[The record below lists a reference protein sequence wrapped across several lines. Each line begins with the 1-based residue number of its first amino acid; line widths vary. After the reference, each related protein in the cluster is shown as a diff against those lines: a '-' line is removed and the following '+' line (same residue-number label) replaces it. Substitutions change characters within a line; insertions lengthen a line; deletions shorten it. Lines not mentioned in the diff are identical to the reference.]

1 MLKKIKEL
9 FIPQQLLKG
18 NCGIERE
25 MLRVDKNGYL
35 SFTDHPEI
43 FGDKVLNPYI
53 TTDFSESQV
62 EVITPALDKI
72 EETYSFLK
80 ALYDIVALEI
90 GDEILWPQSMPCFI
104 PEDDEIPVAKY
115 SEEGREAEEYRNK
128 LLKKYGGKKQLI
140 SGIHYNYSF
149 NEEIIRKLYE
159 SSDKELTYKEYK
171 NSIYL
176 KVARNYLRYRWII
189 VYLLGAAPV
198 IHESFLNGCSCKL
211 KQISEDGYTLDGAV
225 SHRNGECGYRNKEEL
240 YPNYDTVEDYVES
253 INKYV
258 NDGVIDSHKELY
270 SQVRLKAKEPNNF
283 LNSLLE
289 DGISYLEY
297 RSIDINPFE
306 KGGISLNDLYFLQLL
321 NIYMLIKEESS
332 YDKWQQEAV
341 RNQHLVAKYGIENV
355 ELIKD
360 GEIIDRRSWGLEIL
374 NEMKAM
380 NSELNLGKEDIINE
394 AIAKMTDSSL
404 TYAYNYK
411 KLIEEKGYI
420 KANVDLA
427 EGYKESA
434 YNNRFKL
441 EGFEDLEL
449 STQILMKEAIKRG
462 IKTDIVDRSEN
473 FISLT
478 KGEKVEYVKQ
488 ATKTSKDNYVTVL
501 IMENKTVTKK
511 VLAKE
516 GIKVPVGE
524 EFDSLAEAKISINN
538 YIEKPI
544 VIKPKST
551 NFGTGINIFPEGTNA
566 EDIERAFEIAFK
578 FDKTVLIEE
587 FIKGKEYRFLVIDD
601 QVVGILHRV
610 PANVLG
616 DGVKTIRELVEL
628 KNQNPLR
635 GKGYVTPLEKI
646 NLGENEAIFL
656 KQQNKN
662 FDYVPLAGETVYL
675 RENSNISTGGDSI
688 DYTDDIPQKFK
699 DIAVK
704 ASKAAGAKICGVDM
718 MLEDYSDENT
728 NYAIIEINFNPA
740 IHIHSYPFIGTER
753 KIAVEVLKLLEL
765 V

>member
-270 SQVRLKAKEPNNF
+270 SQVRLKAKEPKNF

-420 KANVDLA
+420 NANVDLA

>member
-270 SQVRLKAKEPNNF
+270 SQVRLKAKEPKNF

-404 TYAYNYK
+404 TYVYNYK
-411 KLIEEKGYI
+411 KLMEEKGYI

>member
-35 SFTDHPEI
+35 SFTDHPGI

-62 EVITPALDKI
+62 EIITPALDKI
-72 EETYSFLK
+72 EETYSFSK

-211 KQISEDGYTLDGAV
+211 KQISEDGYTVDGAV

-253 INKYV
+253 INTYV
-258 NDGVIDSHKELY
+258 NDGVIDSYKELY
-270 SQVRLKAKEPNNF
+270 SQVRLKAKNPKNF

-355 ELIKD
+355 DLIKD

-394 AIAKMTDSSL
+394 AIAKMADSSL
-404 TYAYNYK
+404 TYAYKYR
-411 KLIEEKGYI
+411 KLIEEKGSI

-427 EGYKESA
+427 EGYKENA

-449 STQILMKEAIKRG
+449 STQILIEEAIKR
-462 IKTDIVDRSEN
+462 
-473 FISLT
+473 
-478 KGEKVEYVKQ
+478 
-488 ATKTSKDNYVTVL
+488 
-501 IMENKTVTKK
+501 
-511 VLAKE
+511 
-516 GIKVPVGE
+516 
-524 EFDSLAEAKISINN
+524 
-538 YIEKPI
+538 
-544 VIKPKST
+544 
-551 NFGTGINIFPEGTNA
+551 
-566 EDIERAFEIAFK
+566 
-578 FDKTVLIEE
+578 
-587 FIKGKEYRFLVIDD
+587 
-601 QVVGILHRV
+601 
-610 PANVLG
+610 
-616 DGVKTIRELVEL
+616 
-628 KNQNPLR
+628 
-635 GKGYVTPLEKI
+635 
-646 NLGENEAIFL
+646 
-656 KQQNKN
+656 
-662 FDYVPLAGETVYL
+662 
-675 RENSNISTGGDSI
+675 
-688 DYTDDIPQKFK
+688 
-699 DIAVK
+699 
-704 ASKAAGAKICGVDM
+704 
-718 MLEDYSDENT
+718 
-728 NYAIIEINFNPA
+728 
-740 IHIHSYPFIGTER
+740 
-753 KIAVEVLKLLEL
+753 
-765 V
+765 

>member
-1 MLKKIKEL
+1 MLEKIKEL

-18 NCGIERE
+18 NYGIERE
-25 MLRVDKNGYL
+25 MLRVDKEGYL

-62 EVITPALDKI
+62 EVITPVLDNI
-72 EETYSFLK
+72 EETYSFSK

-90 GDEILWPQSMPCFI
+90 GDELLWPQSMPCSI
-104 PEDDEIPVAKY
+104 PKDDEIPVAKY
-115 SEEGREAEEYRNK
+115 SEEGREEQEYRNK
-128 LLKKYGGKKQLI
+128 LLNKYGGKKQLI

-159 SSDKELTYKEYK
+159 RSDKELTYKEYK

-176 KVARNYLRYRWII
+176 KVTRNYLRYRWII
-189 VYLLGAAPV
+189 VYLLGVAPV
-198 IHESFLNGCSCKL
+198 IHESFLNGCSCNF
-211 KQISEDGYTLDGAV
+211 KQISQDGYTLDDV
-225 SHRNGECGYRNKEEL
+225 ISHRNGECGYRNKEEL
-240 YPNYDTVEDYVES
+240 YPNYETVEDYVES

-270 SQVRLKAKEPNNF
+270 SQVRLKAKNPKDF
-283 LNSLLE
+283 LNSLLD

-321 NIYMLIKEESS
+321 NIYLLIKEESS
-332 YDKWQQEAV
+332 YGKWQQEAV
-341 RNQHLVAKYGIENV
+341 KNQHLIAKYGLENIG
-355 ELIKD
+355 LIKD

-380 NSELNLGKEDIINE
+380 NSELNLGKEHIINE

-404 TYAYNYK
+404 TYAYKYK

-420 KANVDLA
+420 KVNVDLA

-551 NFGTGINIFPEGTNA
+551 NFGTGINIFPEGANA

-656 KQQNKN
+656 KQQNKD

-740 IHIHSYPFIGTER
+740 IHIHSYPFIGKER

>member
-35 SFTDHPEI
+35 SFTDHPGI

-62 EVITPALDKI
+62 EIITPALDKI
-72 EETYSFLK
+72 EETYSFSK

-176 KVARNYLRYRWII
+176 KVTRNYLRYRWII

-270 SQVRLKAKEPNNF
+270 SQVRLKAKEPKNF

-501 IMENKTVTKK
+501 IMENKTV
-511 VLAKE
+511 
-516 GIKVPVGE
+516 
-524 EFDSLAEAKISINN
+524 
-538 YIEKPI
+538 
-544 VIKPKST
+544 
-551 NFGTGINIFPEGTNA
+551 INIFPEGTNA

>member
-1 MLKKIKEL
+1 MLEKIKEL

-18 NCGIERE
+18 NYGIERE
-25 MLRVDKNGYL
+25 MLRVDKEGYL

-62 EVITPALDKI
+62 EVITPVLDNI
-72 EETYSFLK
+72 EETYSFSK

-90 GDEILWPQSMPCFI
+90 GDELLWPQSMPCSI
-104 PEDDEIPVAKY
+104 PKDDEIPVAKY
-115 SEEGREAEEYRNK
+115 SEEGREEQEYRNK

-159 SSDKELTYKEYK
+159 RSDKELTYKEYK

-176 KVARNYLRYRWII
+176 KVTRNYLRYRWII
-189 VYLLGAAPV
+189 VYLLGVAPV
-198 IHESFLNGCSCKL
+198 IHESFLNGCSCNF
-211 KQISEDGYTLDGAV
+211 KQISQDGYTLDDV
-225 SHRNGECGYRNKEEL
+225 ISHRNGECGYRNKEEL
-240 YPNYDTVEDYVES
+240 YPNYETVEDYVES

-270 SQVRLKAKEPNNF
+270 SQVRLKAKNPKDF
-283 LNSLLE
+283 LNSLLD

-321 NIYMLIKEESS
+321 NIYLLIKEESS
-332 YDKWQQEAV
+332 YGKWQQEAV
-341 RNQHLVAKYGIENV
+341 KNQHLIAKYGLENIG
-355 ELIKD
+355 LIKD

-380 NSELNLGKEDIINE
+380 NSELNLGKEHIINE

-404 TYAYNYK
+404 TYAYKYK

-420 KANVDLA
+420 KVNVDLA

-524 EFDSLAEAKISINN
+524 EFDSLAEAKICINN
-538 YIEKPI
+538 YIGKPI

-551 NFGTGINIFPEGTNA
+551 NFGTGINIFPEGANA

-587 FIKGKEYRFLVIDD
+587 FIKGKEYRFLVIYDK
-601 QVVGILHRV
+601 VVGILHRV

-656 KQQNKN
+656 KQQNKD

>member
-35 SFTDHPEI
+35 SFTDHPGI

-62 EVITPALDKI
+62 EIITPALDKI
-72 EETYSFLK
+72 EETYSFSK

-270 SQVRLKAKEPNNF
+270 SQVRLKAKEPKNF

-380 NSELNLGKEDIINE
+380 NSELNLGKEDIISE
-394 AIAKMTDSSL
+394 AIAKMADSSL
-404 TYAYNYK
+404 TYAYKYR

-420 KANVDLA
+420 KTNVDLA

-551 NFGTGINIFPEGTNA
+551 NFGTGINIFPEGANA

-601 QVVGILHRV
+601 KVVGILHRV

-628 KNQNPLR
+628 KNKNPLR

>member
-9 FIPQQLLKG
+9 FISQQLLKG

-35 SFTDHPEI
+35 SFTDHPGI

-62 EVITPALDKI
+62 EIITPALDKI
-72 EETYSFLK
+72 EETYSFSK

-189 VYLLGAAPV
+189 VYILGAAPV

-211 KQISEDGYTLDGAV
+211 KQISEDGYTVDGAV

-258 NDGVIDSHKELY
+258 NDGVIDSYKELY
-270 SQVRLKAKEPNNF
+270 SQVRLKAKNPKNF

-355 ELIKD
+355 DLIKD

-394 AIAKMTDSSL
+394 AIAKMADSSL
-404 TYAYNYK
+404 TYACKYR

-427 EGYKESA
+427 EGYKKSA

-524 EFDSLAEAKISINN
+524 EFDSLAEAKICINN
-538 YIEKPI
+538 YIGKPI

-551 NFGTGINIFPEGTNA
+551 NFGTGINIFPEGANA

-601 QVVGILHRV
+601 KVVGILHRV

-628 KNQNPLR
+628 KNKNPLR

-656 KQQNKN
+656 KQQNKD